1 MLNSDVIVIGG
12 GIVGCSAAMFLAD
25 AGMDV
30 NLLERGEISGE
41 ASGLNA
47 GSIGGYGWGRSPSLQ
62 EHLTMGSLDIFK
74 SLQIEKGYDIE
85 FRQSGSLVA
94 IQSLNQYEYAQERVS
109 YLKSEGMQVE
119 ILSPSEAKSYE
130 PNLNGDLNGYMYSS
144 YRGQADPIKSTRAF
158 SEVAKKNGAIITTS
172 APVTDLEQAGQ
183 GWIVRSHNRVFNCQ
197 ALLIATGAWTYEIGN
212 MIGLNIPIQPVRG
225 QMWAT
230 DSMPPRIFHTI
241 SSMES
246 SEYWHKNPIVNEDS
260 PPELT
265 HNGDSRVT
273 RHLYGRQRA
282 NGEVIFGGDRELLG
296 LRDDVSFTGIEVNKT
311 HAGEILPFL
320 DQLSVTR
327 TWSGI
332 MPFSPDGLPL
342 IGRIEQYE
350 NLFLATGLGSSGFGR
365 GPGSG
370 MLVADLIVRGE
381 GHPAL
386 QESIPTRLIEE
397 IRR

>member
-1 MLNSDVIVIGG
+1 MLNSDVIVVGG

-30 NLLERGEISGE
+30 NLLDRGEISGE

-130 PNLNGDLNGYMYSS
+130 PNLNGDRNGYMYSS

-197 ALLIATGAWTYEIGN
+197 ALLIATGAWTSEIGN

-230 DSMPPRIFHTI
+230 DSIPPRIFHTI

-296 LRDDVSFTGIEVNKT
+296 FRDDVSFTGIEVNKT

-320 DQLSVTR
+320 DELSVKR

>member
-1 MLNSDVIVIGG
+1 MLNSDVIVVGG

-30 NLLERGEISGE
+30 NLLDRGEISGE

-172 APVTDLEQAGQ
+172 APVTDLERTGQ

-197 ALLIATGAWTYEIGN
+197 ALLIATGAWTSEIGN

-230 DSMPPRIFHTI
+230 DSIPPRIFHTI

-296 LRDDVSFTGIEVNKT
+296 FRDDVSFTGIEVNKT

-320 DQLSVTR
+320 DELSVKR

-350 NLFLATGLGSSGFGR
+350 NLFLATGLGASGFGR

>member
-1 MLNSDVIVIGG
+1 MLDADVIVVGG

-30 NLLERGEISGE
+30 NLLDRGGISGE

-119 ILSPSEAKSYE
+119 ILSPNEAKSYE

-158 SEVAKKNGAIITTS
+158 SEVAKNNGAIITAS
-172 APVTDLEQAGQ
+172 APVTRLEQAGQ
-183 GWIVRSHNRVFNCQ
+183 GWIVRSHNRVINCQ
-197 ALLIATGAWTYEIGN
+197 ALLIATGAWTSEIGN

-230 DSMPPRIFHTI
+230 DSIPPRIFHTI

-296 LRDDVSFTGIEVNKT
+296 FRDDVSFTGIEVNKT

-320 DQLSVTR
+320 DRLSVKR

>member
-1 MLNSDVIVIGG
+1 VLNSDVIVVGG

-30 NLLERGEISGE
+30 NLLDRGEISGE

-119 ILSPSEAKSYE
+119 ILSPNEAKNYE

-172 APVTDLEQAGQ
+172 APVTGLEQAGQ

-197 ALLIATGAWTYEIGN
+197 ALLIATGAWTSEIGN

-230 DSMPPRIFHTI
+230 DSIPPRIFHTI

-246 SEYWHKNPIVNEDS
+246 SEYWHKKPIVNEDS

-296 LRDDVSFTGIEVNKT
+296 FRDEVSFTGIEVNKT

-320 DQLSVTR
+320 DQLSVKR

-381 GHPAL
+381 AHPAL

>member
-130 PNLNGDLNGYMYSS
+130 PNLNGDLNGFMYSS

-172 APVTDLEQAGQ
+172 APVTGLEQAGQ

>member
-1 MLNSDVIVIGG
+1 MLNSDVIVVGG

-30 NLLERGEISGE
+30 NLLDRGEISGE

-158 SEVAKKNGAIITTS
+158 SEVAKNNGAIITAS
-172 APVTDLEQAGQ
+172 APVTSLEQAGQ

-197 ALLIATGAWTYEIGN
+197 ALLIATGAWTSEIGN

-246 SEYWHKNPIVNEDS
+246 SKYWHKNPIVNEDS

-296 LRDDVSFTGIEVNKT
+296 FRDDVSFTGIEVNKT

-320 DQLSVTR
+320 DQLSVKR

>member
-1 MLNSDVIVIGG
+1 MLNSDVIVVGG

-30 NLLERGEISGE
+30 NLLDRGEISGE

-119 ILSPSEAKSYE
+119 ILSPNEAKSYE

-158 SEVAKKNGAIITTS
+158 SEVAKNNGAIITAS
-172 APVTDLEQAGQ
+172 APVTSLEQAGQ

-197 ALLIATGAWTYEIGN
+197 ALLIATGAWTSEIGN

-230 DSMPPRIFHTI
+230 DSIPPRIFHTI

-296 LRDDVSFTGIEVNKT
+296 FRDDVSFTGIEVNKT

-320 DQLSVTR
+320 DELSVKR

>member
-1 MLNSDVIVIGG
+1 MLNSDVIVVGG

-30 NLLERGEISGE
+30 NLLDRGEISGE

-119 ILSPSEAKSYE
+119 ILSPNEAKSYE

-158 SEVAKKNGAIITTS
+158 SEVAKNNGAIITAS
-172 APVTDLEQAGQ
+172 APVTSLEQAGQ

-197 ALLIATGAWTYEIGN
+197 ALLIATGAWTSEIGN

-230 DSMPPRIFHTI
+230 DSIPPRIFHTI

-246 SEYWHKNPIVNEDS
+246 SEYWHKNPIVKEDS

-296 LRDDVSFTGIEVNKT
+296 FRDDVSFTGIEVNKT

-320 DQLSVTR
+320 DQLSVKR

>member
-1 MLNSDVIVIGG
+1 MLNSDVIVVGG

-30 NLLERGEISGE
+30 NLLDRGEISGE

-119 ILSPSEAKSYE
+119 ILSPNEAKSYE

-172 APVTDLEQAGQ
+172 APVTGLEQAGQ

-197 ALLIATGAWTYEIGN
+197 ALLIATGAWTSEIGN

-230 DSMPPRIFHTI
+230 DSIPPRIFHTI

-296 LRDDVSFTGIEVNKT
+296 FRDDVSFTGIEVNKT

-320 DQLSVTR
+320 DQLSVKR

-332 MPFSPDGLPL
+332 MPFTPDGLPL

-386 QESIPTRLIEE
+386 EESIPTRLIKE

>member
-1 MLNSDVIVIGG
+1 
-12 GIVGCSAAMFLAD
+12 
-25 AGMDV
+25 
-30 NLLERGEISGE
+30 
-41 ASGLNA
+41 
-47 GSIGGYGWGRSPSLQ
+47 
-62 EHLTMGSLDIFK
+62 MG
-74 SLQIEKGYDIE
+74 
-85 FRQSGSLVA
+85 

-119 ILSPSEAKSYE
+119 ILSPNEAKSYE

-158 SEVAKKNGAIITTS
+158 SEVAKNNGAIITAS
-172 APVTDLEQAGQ
+172 APVTSLEQAGQ

-197 ALLIATGAWTYEIGN
+197 ALLIATGAWTSEIGN

-230 DSMPPRIFHTI
+230 DSIPPRIFHTI

-296 LRDDVSFTGIEVNKT
+296 FRDDVSFTGIEVNKT

-320 DQLSVTR
+320 DELSVKR

>member
-1 MLNSDVIVIGG
+1 M
-12 GIVGCSAAMFLAD
+12 GCSAAMFLAD

-30 NLLERGEISGE
+30 NLLDRGEISGE

-119 ILSPSEAKSYE
+119 ILSPNEAKSYE

-158 SEVAKKNGAIITTS
+158 SEVAKNNGAIITAS
-172 APVTDLEQAGQ
+172 APVTSLEQAGQ

-197 ALLIATGAWTYEIGN
+197 ALLIATGAWTSEIGN

-230 DSMPPRIFHTI
+230 DSIPPRIFHTI

-296 LRDDVSFTGIEVNKT
+296 FRDDVSFTGIEVNKT

-320 DQLSVTR
+320 DQLSVKR

>member
-1 MLNSDVIVIGG
+1 MLNSDVIVVGG

-30 NLLERGEISGE
+30 NLLDRGEISGE

-230 DSMPPRIFHTI
+230 DSIPPRIFHTI

-296 LRDDVSFTGIEVNKT
+296 FRDDVSFTGIEVNKT

-320 DQLSVTR
+320 DQLSVKR

>member
-1 MLNSDVIVIGG
+1 MLNSDVIVVGG

-30 NLLERGEISGE
+30 NLLDRGEISGE

-119 ILSPSEAKSYE
+119 ILSPNEAKSYE

-158 SEVAKKNGAIITTS
+158 SEVAKNNGAIITAS
-172 APVTDLEQAGQ
+172 APVTSLEQAGQ

-197 ALLIATGAWTYEIGN
+197 ALLIATGAWTSEIGN

-230 DSMPPRIFHTI
+230 DSIPPRIFHTI

-296 LRDDVSFTGIEVNKT
+296 FRDDVSFTGIEVNKT

-320 DQLSVTR
+320 DQLSVKR

>member
-1 MLNSDVIVIGG
+1 MLNSDVIVVGG

-30 NLLERGEISGE
+30 NLLDRGEISGE

-158 SEVAKKNGAIITTS
+158 SEVAKNNGAIITAS
-172 APVTDLEQAGQ
+172 APVTSLEQAGQ

-197 ALLIATGAWTYEIGN
+197 ALLIATGAWTSEIGN

-230 DSMPPRIFHTI
+230 DSIPPRIFHTI

-296 LRDDVSFTGIEVNKT
+296 FRDDVSFTGIEVNKT

-320 DQLSVTR
+320 DQLSVKR

>member
-1 MLNSDVIVIGG
+1 MLNSDVIVVGG

-30 NLLERGEISGE
+30 NLLDRGEISGE

-158 SEVAKKNGAIITTS
+158 SEVAKNNGAIITAS
-172 APVTDLEQAGQ
+172 APVTSLEQAGQ

-197 ALLIATGAWTYEIGN
+197 ALLIATGAWTSEIGN

-230 DSMPPRIFHTI
+230 DSIPPRIFHTI

-273 RHLYGRQRA
+273 RHFYGRQRA

-296 LRDDVSFTGIEVNKT
+296 FRDDVSFTGIEVNKT

-320 DQLSVTR
+320 DQLSVKR

>member
-1 MLNSDVIVIGG
+1 MLNSDVIVVGG

-30 NLLERGEISGE
+30 NLLDRGEISGE

-47 GSIGGYGWGRSPSLQ
+47 GSIGGYGWGRSPGLQ

-158 SEVAKKNGAIITTS
+158 SEVAKNNGAIITAS
-172 APVTDLEQAGQ
+172 APVTSLEQAGQ

-197 ALLIATGAWTYEIGN
+197 ALLIATGAWTSEIGN

-230 DSMPPRIFHTI
+230 DSIPPRIFHTI

-296 LRDDVSFTGIEVNKT
+296 FRDDVSFTGIEVNKT
-311 HAGEILPFL
+311 HAGEILPFI

-381 GHPAL
+381 GPPAL

>member
-12 GIVGCSAAMFLAD
+12 GIVGCTAAMFLAD

-130 PNLNGDLNGYMYSS
+130 PNLNGDLDGYMYSS

-172 APVTDLEQAGQ
+172 APVTGLEQAGQ

-246 SEYWHKNPIVNEDS
+246 SEYWYKNPIVNEDS

-397 IRR
+397 IGR

>member
-12 GIVGCSAAMFLAD
+12 GIVGCTAAMFLAD

>member
-30 NLLERGEISGE
+30 NLLDRGEISGE

-230 DSMPPRIFHTI
+230 DSIPPRIFHTI

-246 SEYWHKNPIVNEDS
+246 SEYWHKNPIINEDS

-320 DQLSVTR
+320 DELSVKR

>member
-1 MLNSDVIVIGG
+1 MLNFDVIVVGG
-12 GIVGCSAAMFLAD
+12 GIVGCSAAMFLAE

-47 GSIGGYGWGRSPSLQ
+47 GSIGGFGWGHKPGLQ

-94 IQSLNQYEYAQERVS
+94 IHSLKQYEYAQERVS
-109 YLKSEGMQVE
+109 FLKSEGMQVE
-119 ILSPSEAKSYE
+119 ILSPAEAKSYE
-130 PNLNGDLNGYMYSS
+130 PNLNSDLNGYMYSS
-144 YRGQADPIKSTRAF
+144 NRGQADPIKSTRAF
-158 SEVAKKNGAIITTS
+158 SEVAKRNGAVVTTS
-172 APVTDLEQAGQ
+172 ACVTGLEQSGQ
-183 GWIVRSHNRVFNCQ
+183 GWIVRSYDLVFNCE
-197 ALLIATGAWTYEIGN
+197 ALLIATGAWTSEIGN
-212 MIGLNIPIQPVRG
+212 MLGLNIPIQPVRG

-230 DSMPPRIFHTI
+230 DSLPPRIFHTI

-246 SEYWHKNPIVNEDS
+246 SEYWHNNPTVNEDS

-265 HNGDSRVT
+265 HDRDLRVT

-296 LRDDVSFTGIEVNKT
+296 FDDDVSFTGIEVNKT
-311 HAGEILPFL
+311 HAGEVLPFL

-327 TWSGI
+327 TWSGL

-342 IGRIEQYE
+342 IGRVEQYE

-381 GHPAL
+381 AHPAL
-386 QESIPTRLIEE
+386 QESTPSRLIEE
-397 IRR
+397 IHS

>member
-397 IRR
+397 IGR

>member
-1 MLNSDVIVIGG
+1 MLNSDVIVVGG

-30 NLLERGEISGE
+30 NLLDRGEISGE

-158 SEVAKKNGAIITTS
+158 SEVAKNNGAIITAS
-172 APVTDLEQAGQ
+172 APVTSLEQAGQ

-197 ALLIATGAWTYEIGN
+197 ALLIATGAWTSDIGN

-230 DSMPPRIFHTI
+230 DSIPPRIFHTI

-296 LRDDVSFTGIEVNKT
+296 FRDDVSFTGIEVNKT
-311 HAGEILPFL
+311 HAGEILTFL
-320 DQLSVTR
+320 DQLSVKR

>member
-1 MLNSDVIVIGG
+1 MLNSDVIVVGG

-30 NLLERGEISGE
+30 NLLDRGEISGE

-119 ILSPSEAKSYE
+119 ILSPNEAKSYE

-158 SEVAKKNGAIITTS
+158 SEVAKNNGAIITTS
-172 APVTDLEQAGQ
+172 APVTSLEQAGQ

-197 ALLIATGAWTYEIGN
+197 ALLIATGAWTSEIGN

-230 DSMPPRIFHTI
+230 DSIPPRIFHTI

-296 LRDDVSFTGIEVNKT
+296 FRDDVSFTGIEVNKT

-320 DQLSVTR
+320 DQLSVKR

-386 QESIPTRLIEE
+386 QESIPTRLIKE

>member
-1 MLNSDVIVIGG
+1 MLNSDVIVVGG

-30 NLLERGEISGE
+30 NLLDRGEISGE

-296 LRDDVSFTGIEVNKT
+296 FRDDVSFTGIEVNKT

-320 DQLSVTR
+320 DQLSVKR

>member
-1 MLNSDVIVIGG
+1 MLNSDVIVVGG

-30 NLLERGEISGE
+30 NLLDRGEISGE

-119 ILSPSEAKSYE
+119 ILSPNEAKSYE

-158 SEVAKKNGAIITTS
+158 SEVAKNNGAIITAS
-172 APVTDLEQAGQ
+172 APVTSLEQAGQ

-230 DSMPPRIFHTI
+230 DSIPPRIFHTI

-296 LRDDVSFTGIEVNKT
+296 FRDDVSFTGIEVNKT

-320 DQLSVTR
+320 DQLSVKR

>member
-1 MLNSDVIVIGG
+1 MLNSDVIVVGG

-30 NLLERGEISGE
+30 NLLDRGEISGE

-158 SEVAKKNGAIITTS
+158 SEVAKNNGAIITAS
-172 APVTDLEQAGQ
+172 APVTSLEQAGQ

-197 ALLIATGAWTYEIGN
+197 ALLIATGAWTSEIGN

-230 DSMPPRIFHTI
+230 DSIPPRIFHTI

-320 DQLSVTR
+320 DELSVKR

>member
-1 MLNSDVIVIGG
+1 MLNSDVIVVGG

-30 NLLERGEISGE
+30 NLLDRGEISGE

-62 EHLTMGSLDIFK
+62 EHLTMGSLDIFN

-119 ILSPSEAKSYE
+119 ILSPNEAKSYE

-158 SEVAKKNGAIITTS
+158 SEVAKNNGAIITAS
-172 APVTDLEQAGQ
+172 APVTSLEQAGQ

-197 ALLIATGAWTYEIGN
+197 ALLIARGAWTYEIGN

-230 DSMPPRIFHTI
+230 DSIPPRIFHTI

-296 LRDDVSFTGIEVNKT
+296 FRDDVSFTGIEVNKT

-320 DQLSVTR
+320 DQLSVKR

>member
-119 ILSPSEAKSYE
+119 ILSPNEAKSYE

-158 SEVAKKNGAIITTS
+158 SEVAKNNGAIITAS
-172 APVTDLEQAGQ
+172 APVTSLEQAGQ

-197 ALLIATGAWTYEIGN
+197 ALLIATGAWTSEIGN

-230 DSMPPRIFHTI
+230 DSIPPRIFHTI

-296 LRDDVSFTGIEVNKT
+296 FRDDVSFTGIEVNKT

-320 DQLSVTR
+320 DELSVKR

>member
-1 MLNSDVIVIGG
+1 MLNSDVIVVGG

-30 NLLERGEISGE
+30 NLLDRGEISGE

-158 SEVAKKNGAIITTS
+158 SEVAKNNGAIITAS
-172 APVTDLEQAGQ
+172 APVTSLEQAGQ

-197 ALLIATGAWTYEIGN
+197 ALLIATGAWTSEIGN

-230 DSMPPRIFHTI
+230 DSIPPRIFHTI

-296 LRDDVSFTGIEVNKT
+296 FRDDVSFAGIEVNKT

-320 DQLSVTR
+320 DELSVKR

>member
-365 GPGSG
+365 GPGAG

-397 IRR
+397 IGR

>member
-1 MLNSDVIVIGG
+1 MLNSDVIVVGG

-30 NLLERGEISGE
+30 NLLDRGEISGE

-47 GSIGGYGWGRSPSLQ
+47 GSIGGYGWGRSPNLQ

-119 ILSPSEAKSYE
+119 ILSPNEAKSYE

-172 APVTDLEQAGQ
+172 APVTGLEQAGQ

-197 ALLIATGAWTYEIGN
+197 ALLIATGAWTSEIGN

-230 DSMPPRIFHTI
+230 DSIPPRIFHTI

-296 LRDDVSFTGIEVNKT
+296 FRDDVSFTGIEVNKT

-320 DQLSVTR
+320 DQLSVKR

-332 MPFSPDGLPL
+332 MPFTPDGLPL

-386 QESIPTRLIEE
+386 QESIPTRLIKE
-397 IRR
+397 ICR

>member
-1 MLNSDVIVIGG
+1 
-12 GIVGCSAAMFLAD
+12 MFLAD

>member
-1 MLNSDVIVIGG
+1 MLNSDVIVVGG

-30 NLLERGEISGE
+30 NLLDRGEISGE

-47 GSIGGYGWGRSPSLQ
+47 GSIGGYGWGRSPRLQ

-158 SEVAKKNGAIITTS
+158 SEVAKNNGAIITAS
-172 APVTDLEQAGQ
+172 APVTSLEQAGQ

-197 ALLIATGAWTYEIGN
+197 ALLIATGAWTSEIGN

-230 DSMPPRIFHTI
+230 DSIPPRIFHTI

-296 LRDDVSFTGIEVNKT
+296 FRDDVSFTGIEVNKT

-320 DQLSVTR
+320 DQLSVKR

>member
-1 MLNSDVIVIGG
+1 MLNSDVIVVGG

-30 NLLERGEISGE
+30 NLLDRGEISGE

-119 ILSPSEAKSYE
+119 ILSPNEAKSYE

-158 SEVAKKNGAIITTS
+158 SEVAKNNGAIITAS
-172 APVTDLEQAGQ
+172 APVTSLEQAGQ

-197 ALLIATGAWTYEIGN
+197 ALLIATGAWTSEIGN

-230 DSMPPRIFHTI
+230 DSIPPRIFHTI

-296 LRDDVSFTGIEVNKT
+296 FRDDVSFTGIEVNKT

-320 DQLSVTR
+320 DQLSVKR

-397 IRR
+397 IGR

>member
-1 MLNSDVIVIGG
+1 VLNSDVIVVGG

-30 NLLERGEISGE
+30 NLLDRGEISGE

-119 ILSPSEAKSYE
+119 ILSPNEAKSYE

-158 SEVAKKNGAIITTS
+158 SEVAKNNGAIITAS
-172 APVTDLEQAGQ
+172 APVTSLEQAGQ

-197 ALLIATGAWTYEIGN
+197 ALLIATGAWTSEIGN

-230 DSMPPRIFHTI
+230 DSIPPRIFHTI

-296 LRDDVSFTGIEVNKT
+296 FRDDVSFTGIEVNKT

-320 DQLSVTR
+320 DQLSVKR

-332 MPFSPDGLPL
+332 MPFTPDGLPL

>member
-1 MLNSDVIVIGG
+1 MLNSDVIVVGG

-30 NLLERGEISGE
+30 NLLDRGEISGE

-119 ILSPSEAKSYE
+119 ILSANEAKSYE

-158 SEVAKKNGAIITTS
+158 SEVAKNNGAIITAS
-172 APVTDLEQAGQ
+172 APVTSLEQAGQ

-197 ALLIATGAWTYEIGN
+197 ALLIATGAWTSEIGN

-230 DSMPPRIFHTI
+230 DSIPPRIFHTI

-296 LRDDVSFTGIEVNKT
+296 FRDDVSFTGIEVNKT

-320 DQLSVTR
+320 DQLSVKR